1 MLFIS
6 DIYKTMPNV
15 FETTLQKEVYKT
27 LKILNIPFERVR
39 TDEVISMEDC
49 IKINEKL
56 DMKMVKTLFLCNRQ
70 KTDFYMFITVGDKSF
85 KAKTFSSVLG
95 VPRVSFAPSEL
106 MEKLLATSIGATTVF
121 STLYDKEQNIKI
133 VIDKDVLNE
142 EWYGCSDGTTTGYM
156 KIKTKQIIHNFLPYT
171 EHIPVIIEM

>member
-1 MLFIS
+1 
-6 DIYKTMPNV
+6 
-15 FETTLQKEVYKT
+15 
-27 LKILNIPFERVR
+27 
-39 TDEVISMEDC
+39 
-49 IKINEKL
+49 
-56 DMKMVKTLFLCNRQ
+56 
-70 KTDFYMFITVGDKSF
+70 MFITVGDKSF